1 MEAMFLKRDRAI
13 AFLVCAVLT
22 VALGILYPKWRRNA
36 KIRSLKQQHGCKEPR
51 KYPHK
56 DPVWGS
62 DMVEERKKAM
72 KEGRFF
78 KLYDTQF
85 ELYGRTFEEIW
96 RGKPLINTIEP
107 ANVQK
112 VAALAHE
119 DYGKDPE
126 RLMAQAPFMG
136 PSILSQHGPAWKR
149 ARTLVTPIFARAELS
164 DIDHL
169 ASYTDRFMELLP
181 NDGSMVDIQP
191 LVRRLV
197 SLSTFYCNRRHFAM
211 LR

>member
-1 MEAMFLKRDRAI
+1 MEVIFLKRDNAI
-13 AFLVCAVLT
+13 AFLISVALTAVLG
-22 VALGILYPKWRRNA
+22 VLYPKWRRNA
-36 KIRSLKQQHGCKEPR
+36 KIRTLKQKHACKEPN
-51 KYPHK
+51 KYPHI
-56 DPVWGS
+56 DRVWGS
-62 DMVEERKKAM
+62 DMVEARKTAI

-85 ELYGRTFEEIW
+85 EKYGKTFEEIW

-107 ANVQK
+107 MNVQK

-136 PSILSQHGPAWKR
+136 PSILSHHGPVWKR
-149 ARTLVTPIFARAELS
+149 VRTIVTPIFARAELS

-169 ASYTDRFMELLP
+169 ASYADRFMELLP
-181 NDGSMVDIQP
+181 TDGSMFDVQP
-191 LVRRLV
+191 LMRRLV
-197 SLSTFYCNRRHFAM
+197 SMSTFCSDSNAETT
-211 LR
+211 